1 MTSNKFEELCNN
13 ISGIKIILHIIAGL
27 AMMMLGDLLV
37 SMLFDLIFQ
46 ATFLAEM
53 PGWAMVLLRSIG
65 IIMATYGLLFVY
77 VKKVLHGA
85 MTDFRI
91 GKFNIRFVFVVCAFA
106 LPLFVILCFIA
117 TGGQFFFSG
126 INDKTLAII
135 ARAFSLALKAGIVE
149 EMIFRGYIMKLLET
163 KWNKYIAILLP
174 SFVFGL
180 LHVSSMREFNITSL
194 LLLITAGTAVGVM
207 FSIVTYR
214 SGSIWASSLIHMVWN
229 ALMISNIL
237 LIYPGST
244 ANNAS
249 IFSIALSTDAPI
261 ITGGA
266 FGVEASIFSI
276 IGYLLVSLL
285 TVFIIKSRQEKNTGL

>member
-1 MTSNKFEELCNN
+1 
-13 ISGIKIILHIIAGL
+13 
-27 AMMMLGDLLV
+27 
-37 SMLFDLIFQ
+37 
-46 ATFLAEM
+46 
-53 PGWAMVLLRSIG
+53 
-65 IIMATYGLLFVY
+65 
-77 VKKVLHGA
+77 
-85 MTDFRI
+85 
-91 GKFNIRFVFVVCAFA
+91 
-106 LPLFVILCFIA
+106 
-117 TGGQFFFSG
+117 
-126 INDKTLAII
+126 
-135 ARAFSLALKAGIVE
+135 
-149 EMIFRGYIMKLLET
+149 
-163 KWNKYIAILLP
+163 
-174 SFVFGL
+174 
-180 LHVSSMREFNITSL
+180 MREFNITSL

-207 FSIVTYR
+207 FSLVTYR

-285 TVFIIKSRQEKNTGL
+285 TVFIIKSRQEKIAGL